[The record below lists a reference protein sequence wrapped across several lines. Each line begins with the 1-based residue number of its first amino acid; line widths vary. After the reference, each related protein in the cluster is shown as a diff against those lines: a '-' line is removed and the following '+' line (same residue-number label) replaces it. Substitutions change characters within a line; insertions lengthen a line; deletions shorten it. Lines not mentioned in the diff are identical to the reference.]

1 MSGWTPIHD
10 AGEIVGEYVRRHLGG
25 YRLVLLGLRMGSYWI
40 GGPTTSMLY
49 FLASARSVS
58 ASAPCRSSNIFS
70 APLASAV
77 STQPLRKRQ
86 GPFWRLLGASVSS
99 VWKNPPEIGVAGHGK
114 ISGILAQGFVRKKE
128 CFY

>member
-58 ASAPCRSSNIFS
+58 ASAPCLEHLLGPPGVRCL
-70 APLASAV
+70 AATQEAGAVLASF
-77 STQPLRKRQ
+77 RR
-86 GPFWRLLGASVSS
+86 
-99 VWKNPPEIGVAGHGK
+99 IGFICVEKPSRNRCCG
-114 ISGILAQGFVRKKE
+114 SR
-128 CFY
+128 